1 MYRVPDKIHDELLNW
16 SRWCNL
22 GAWPHPLPRTQCGS
36 FEGNYRVPEWE
47 ALEMEEAP
55 PPPKIRPNERHARR
69 VQEAWEAMADRD
81 MHGGLVRVWNCRLVL
96 KAEYPGNDHGHRSAR
111 AAALGMT
118 ISQYEFELQSAVNR
132 VEAAFAVR
140 A

>member
-16 SRWCNL
+16 ARWANL

-69 VQEAWEAMADRD
+69 VQEAWESLK
-81 MHGGLVRVWNCRLVL
+81 GFPRLVL
-96 KAEYPGNDHGHRSAR
+96 KSEYPGFEGRRIER
-111 AAALGMT
+111 AEKLGLT
-118 ISQYEFELQSAVNR
+118 VQQYENHLQIAVNR
-132 VEAAFAVR
+132 VEAAFHVVR

>member
-1 MYRVPDKIHDELLNW
+1 MCRVPDKIHDELLNW

-36 FEGNYRVPEWE
+36 FEGNYRVAHWE
-47 ALEMEEAP
+47 ELDEEEAP

-69 VQEAWEAMADRD
+69 VQEAWEKLE
-81 MHGGLVRVWNCRLVL
+81 GFPRLAL
-96 KAEYPGNDHGHRSAR
+96 KSEYPGNDRGNRTDR
-111 AAALGMT
+111 AARLRLT
-118 ISQYEFELQSAVNR
+118 VQQYENHLQIAVNR
-132 VEAAFAVR
+132 VEAAFALR